1 MFDLI
6 DSIICHTDFI
16 TLIVIIITLY
26 IKQVHYSCNIRIQKI
41 KIDFK

>member
-16 TLIVIIITLY
+16 TLIIIIITLY
-26 IKQVHYSCNIRIQKI
+26 IKQVHYSCNIRLQKVNYV
-41 KIDFK
+41 FK